1 MITGQRPVPPFIT
14 PNFAA
19 IVNPTE
25 FPQVELDELVGL
37 FFPENPPGVGVFHE
51 VDASKLPA
59 NADSLLNHC
68 EHMTVTV
75 EDFHSSPV
83 NVQVLEEQ
91 DSDTHYSRKILLTRK
106 SDGGVVQFGIVRLD
120 MSTLPQIVQDQIRER
135 KIPLGR
141 ILISHDVM
149 RAVRLA
155 KLYRIEGG
163 EELAS
168 HFGCE
173 TGTDIFGRTA
183 WMYCNGKPAI
193 ELLEIVNL
201 A

>member
-1 MITGQRPVPPFIT
+1 M
-14 PNFAA
+14 
-19 IVNPTE
+19 NPTE
-25 FPQVELDELVGL
+25 SPQVELDELVGL
-37 FFPENPPGVGVFHE
+37 FFPQSPSDVGVFHE
-51 VDASKLPA
+51 ASAAELPGDANK
-59 NADSLLNHC
+59 LLNHC
-68 EHMTVTV
+68 EHMTVTI
-75 EDFHSSPV
+75 EDFHDSEV
-83 NVQVLEEQ
+83 DVQVLEEQ
-91 DSDTHYSRKILLTRK
+91 STETHYSRKILLTRK

-120 MSTLPQIVQDQIRER
+120 MSTLPKVVQDQIRER

-168 HFGCE
+168 HFDAKAGS
-173 TGTDIFGRTA
+173 DIFGRTA

-201 A
+201 G

>member
-1 MITGQRPVPPFIT
+1 
-14 PNFAA
+14 
-19 IVNPTE
+19 VNPTE
-25 FPQVELDELVGL
+25 LPQVELDKLVGL
-37 FFPENPPGVGVFHE
+37 FFSENPLDVGVFHE

-59 NADSLLNHC
+59 DADSLLNHC
-68 EHMTVTV
+68 EHMTVTI
-75 EDFHSSPV
+75 EEFHSSEV
-83 NVQVLEEQ
+83 DVKVLEEQ
-91 DSDTHYSRKILLTRK
+91 ESETHYSRKILLTRK
-106 SDGGVVQFGIVRLD
+106 SDGGVVQYGIVRLD
-120 MSTLPQIVQDQIRER
+120 MSTLPQEVQDRIRER

-155 KLYRIEGG
+155 KLYRIESG
-163 EELAS
+163 EEVAA

-173 TGTDIFGRTA
+173 AGTDIFGRTA

-201 A
+201 AVA

>member
-1 MITGQRPVPPFIT
+1 
-14 PNFAA
+14 
-19 IVNPTE
+19 VNPTE
-25 FPQVELDELVGL
+25 LPQVELDELVGL
-37 FFPENPPGVGVFHE
+37 FFPQSPLAVGAFHE
-51 VDASKLPA
+51 VDAAELPA
-59 NADSLLNHC
+59 DANSLLNHC
-68 EHMTVTV
+68 EHMTVTI
-75 EDFHSSPV
+75 EDFHGSEV
-83 NVQVLEEQ
+83 DVTVLEEQ
-91 DSDTHYSRKILLTRK
+91 DSETHYSRKILLTRK

-120 MSTLPQIVQDQIRER
+120 MSTLPQVVQDQIRER

-155 KLYRIEGG
+155 KLYRFEAG

-168 HFGCE
+168 HFGVSA
-173 TGTDIFGRTA
+173 GTNVFGRTA

-201 A
+201 KVV

>member
-1 MITGQRPVPPFIT
+1 M
-14 PNFAA
+14 
-19 IVNPTE
+19 NPTE
-25 FPQVELDELVGL
+25 LPQVELDELVGL
-37 FFPENPPGVGVFHE
+37 FFPNSPSGVGVFHQA
-51 VDASKLPA
+51 DASELPA
-59 NADSLLNHC
+59 DANSLLNHC
-68 EHMTVTV
+68 EHMTVTI
-75 EDFHSSPV
+75 EKFHDSEV
-83 NVQVLEEQ
+83 DVKVLDELNT
-91 DSDTHYSRKILLTRK
+91 DTHYSRKILLTRK
-106 SDGGVVQFGIVRLD
+106 SDGGVVQYGIVRLD

-155 KLYRIEGG
+155 KLYRIEAG

-168 HFGCE
+168 HFGVE
-173 TGTDIFGRTA
+173 PGTDIFGRTA

-201 A
+201 ANVV